1 MTYLLSGDLGG
12 TKTLLQLA
20 PTTSPYR
27 ALFQQSYPSQ
37 AYPDLIAIVREFLAA
52 AQVQLGTPIEI
63 TAACLGIAGA
73 VIDCAA
79 YLPNLDWHL
88 NADKLAKAL
97 HIPNLLLIND
107 FTAIGY
113 GITQLQPADLY
124 TLQTG
129 QPRINAPIAII
140 GAGTGLGQGLLV
152 HNGAEYQVVATEGG
166 HTDFA
171 ARSRQEFE
179 LFEYICRHKQIDR
192 VSNERVLSG
201 AGIVT
206 IYQFLRDTSNISE
219 HSDLANV
226 VKQWES
232 QTAAVIDPARM
243 ISELALAKTDPLAQA
258 TMHIFVSIYG
268 AESGNLAL
276 KTLPYG
282 GLFMAGGIAA
292 KNLPL
297 IADGTSIAAFN
308 HKGRVSDLL
317 KNIPVHVVLNP
328 QVGLIGAAAQAARL
342 ATTIG
347 FGL

>member
-1 MTYLLSGDLGG
+1 MTYLLSGDIGG
-12 TKTLLQLA
+12 TKTLLRLA
-20 PTTSPYR
+20 RTTSPTS
-27 ALFQQSYPSQ
+27 AQFQQSYHSQ
-37 AYPDLIAIVREFLAA
+37 AYPDLLAIVQEFLAA
-52 AQVQLGTPIEI
+52 AQAQLGAQIEI
-63 TAACLGIAGA
+63 DAACLGIAGA
-73 VIDCAA
+73 VIDRAS

-88 NADKLAKAL
+88 NADKLAQAL

-113 GITQLQPADLY
+113 GITQLQPADLH

-129 QPRINAPIAII
+129 QPRLNAPIAII

-152 HNGAEYQVVATEGG
+152 HNGTEYQVVATEGG

-219 HSDLANV
+219 NINIANV
-226 VKQWES
+226 VKLWES
-232 QTAAVIDPARM
+232 QPDTSVDPAGL
-243 ISELALAKTDPLAQA
+243 ISEMAIANTDPLARS
-258 TMHIFVSIYG
+258 TMHMFVSVYG

-276 KTLPYG
+276 KSLPYG
-282 GLFMAGGIAA
+282 GLFIAGGIAA

-297 IADGTSIAAFN
+297 IADGTFIAAFN
-308 HKGRVSDLL
+308 HKGRVSNLL
-317 KNIPVHVVLNP
+317 ANIPVQVVLNP
-328 QVGLIGAAAQAARL
+328 QVGLIGASAQAARL
-342 ATTIG
+342 GIRD
-347 FGL
+347 